1 MRKNIRTQIKN
12 ETNVVCPK
20 CGTRFAIANKTHVA
34 TGVVIGK
41 DVGLGTIHPEVVG
54 QDKPA
59 SEQPALKLPS
69 KASERIEAL
78 RAAGVDVSSFF
89 AMTGAN
95 GGESVAALKDGK
107 LTILSDDDPIYD
119 AILQGGD
126 VYNWKLARR
135 WVMSQMFHMLALEGS
150 KKYGEYDNSITAQ
163 IRRKGYDYMWK
174 QMEEELYAQMKMHK
188 NGDMENFNDRNHWF
202 DNGVVYAMIA
212 DYQYQLHLYVKH
224 ECKVKRC
231 KGVPYKRICGEN
243 VFVEDIQKKVFEPII
258 ELKEMAMKAASPAL
272 LYKVVRDF
280 TKIRKM
286 RSWKPRQN
294 AAWLDAYKGAGA
306 FFTMQNLIRYHKCRF
321 ADCFG
326 NVMSKDSSYCELRS
340 KAKEY
345 KGEGWRM
352 IGLLRQ
358 FLEDND
364 IDIEKKM
371 AEWRKKK

>member
-1 MRKNIRTQIKN
+1 MRKN
-12 ETNVVCPK
+12 ETKVVCPK
-20 CGTRFAIANKTHVA
+20 CGAQFAIAEQTHVA

-41 DVGLGTIHPEVVG
+41 DAGLGTIHPEVVG
-54 QDKPA
+54 QDKPV
-59 SEQPALKLPS
+59 SEQPASKLPS

-78 RAAGVDVSSFF
+78 RAAGVDVSGFF

-95 GGESVAALKDGK
+95 GGESVAALKEGK

-119 AILQGGD
+119 AIIEGGD

-135 WVMSQMFHMLALEGS
+135 WVMSQMFHMLANEGG
-150 KKYGEYDNSITAQ
+150 KKNGMYKRSITDQ

-174 QMEEELYAQMKMHK
+174 QIEEELHAQMKMYK

-202 DNGVVYAMIA
+202 NKDVLAAMIE
-212 DYQYQLHLYVKH
+212 DYRYQLHLYVKH
-224 ECKVKRC
+224 ECKVKEC

-243 VFVEDIQKKVFEPII
+243 VFVDDIKKKVFEPI
-258 ELKEMAMKAASPAL
+258 EMMKNGAL
-272 LYKVVRDF
+272 NAKNPSQLEHVIRRF
-280 TKIRKM
+280 NEIRKT
-286 RSWKPRQN
+286 RSWNPRQS

-321 ADCFG
+321 VDSDG
-326 NVMSKDSSYCELRS
+326 SRLDKTSSYHTLVGY
-340 KAKEY
+340 AMDY
-345 KGEGWRM
+345 TGEGWRM

-358 FLEDND
+358 FLEDNG

-371 AEWRKKK
+371 AEWRKK

>member
-1 MRKNIRTQIKN
+1 
-12 ETNVVCPK
+12 
-20 CGTRFAIANKTHVA
+20 
-34 TGVVIGK
+34 
-41 DVGLGTIHPEVVG
+41 
-54 QDKPA
+54 
-59 SEQPALKLPS
+59 
-69 KASERIEAL
+69 
-78 RAAGVDVSSFF
+78 
-89 AMTGAN
+89 
-95 GGESVAALKDGK
+95 
-107 LTILSDDDPIYD
+107 
-119 AILQGGD
+119 
-126 VYNWKLARR
+126 
-135 WVMSQMFHMLALEGS
+135 
-150 KKYGEYDNSITAQ
+150 
-163 IRRKGYDYMWK
+163 
-174 QMEEELYAQMKMHK
+174 
-188 NGDMENFNDRNHWF
+188 
-202 DNGVVYAMIA
+202 MIA

-231 KGVPYKRICGEN
+231 KDVPYKRICGEN

-258 ELKEMAMKAASPAL
+258 ELKEMAMKVSPAL

-280 TKIRKM
+280 NKIRKM
-286 RSWKPRQN
+286 RTWKPKQC

-321 ADCFG
+321 TDCFG

-371 AEWRKKK
+371 AEWRKK

>member
-1 MRKNIRTQIKN
+1 MRKMN
-12 ETNVVCPK
+12 ETKVVCPK
-20 CGTRFAIANKTHVA
+20 CGAQFAIAEKTHVA

-41 DVGLGTIHPEVVG
+41 DAGLGTIHPEVVG

-59 SEQPALKLPS
+59 SEQPASKLPS

-95 GGESVAALKDGK
+95 GGESVAALKEGK

-174 QMEEELYAQMKMHK
+174 QMEEELHAQMKMFAHSDAD
-188 NGDMENFNDRNHWF
+188 NYLDRNRWF
-202 DNGVVYAMIA
+202 NNRVLAAMIE
-212 DYQYQLHLYVKH
+212 DYRYQLHLYVKH
-224 ECKVKRC
+224 ECKVKKC
-231 KGVPYKRICGEN
+231 KGVPYKRICGED
-243 VFVEDIQKKVFEPII
+243 VFVDDIKKKVFEPI
-258 ELKEMAMKAASPAL
+258 EMLATEANNAKTTSG
-272 LYKVVRDF
+272 LYSVVCRF
-280 TKIRKM
+280 NKIRKT
-286 RSWKPRQN
+286 RTWKPKQS
-294 AAWLDAYKGAGA
+294 AAWLDAYKGSGA

-321 ADCFG
+321 EGMDKEA
-326 NVMSKDSSYCELRS
+326 SYSCL
-340 KAKEY
+340 KGLANEY
-345 KGEGWRM
+345 RGEGWRM
-352 IGLLRQ
+352 IGVLRQ
-358 FLEDND
+358 FLEDNG
-364 IDIEKKM
+364 INIEKKM

>member
-1 MRKNIRTQIKN
+1 MRKYIRTQIKN

-20 CGTRFAIANKTHVA
+20 CGARFAIADKTHVA

-41 DVGLGTIHPEVVG
+41 DAGLGTVHPEVVG

-59 SEQPALKLPS
+59 SEQPASKLPS

-135 WVMSQMFHMLALEGS
+135 WVMSQMFHMLAIEGS

-163 IRRKGYDYMWK
+163 IRQKGYDYMWK
-174 QMEEELYAQMKMHK
+174 QMEEELHAQMKMFAHSDAD
-188 NGDMENFNDRNHWF
+188 NYLDRNRWF
-202 DNGVVYAMIA
+202 NNQVLAAMIE
-212 DYQYQLHLYVKH
+212 DYRYQLHLYVKH
-224 ECKVKRC
+224 ECKVKKC
-231 KGVPYKRICGEN
+231 KGVPYKRICGED
-243 VFVEDIQKKVFEPII
+243 VFVDDIKKKVFEPI
-258 ELKEMAMKAASPAL
+258 EKLVTEANNAKTPSG
-272 LYKVVRDF
+272 LYSVVCRF
-280 TKIRKM
+280 NKIRKT
-286 RSWKPRQN
+286 RSWKPKQS
-294 AAWLDAYKGAGA
+294 AVWLDAYKGAGA
-306 FFTMQNLIRYHKCRF
+306 FFSMQNLIRYHKCRF
-321 ADCFG
+321 EGMDKA
-326 NVMSKDSSYCELRS
+326 SSYSCL
-340 KAKEY
+340 KGLANEY
-345 KGEGWRM
+345 RGEGWRM
-352 IGLLRQ
+352 IGVLRQ
-358 FLEDND
+358 FLKENN

-371 AEWRKKK
+371 AEWRKK

>member
-1 MRKNIRTQIKN
+1 MRKMN
-12 ETNVVCPK
+12 ETKVVCPK
-20 CGTRFAIANKTHVA
+20 CGAQFAIADKTHVA

-41 DVGLGTIHPEVVG
+41 DAGLGTIHPEVVG

-59 SEQPALKLPS
+59 SEQPASKLPS

-95 GGESVAALKDGK
+95 GGESVAALKEGK

-135 WVMSQMFHMLALEGS
+135 WVMSQMLHMLADEGS
-150 KKYGEYDNSITAQ
+150 KKFGEYDNSITAQ

-174 QMEEELYAQMKMHK
+174 QMEEELHAQYKMHK
-188 NGDMENFNDRNHWF
+188 NGDEENFIDRSRWF
-202 DNGVVYAMIA
+202 NAELVVKMLE
-212 DYQYQLHLYVKH
+212 DYRYQLHLYVKH
-224 ECKVKRC
+224 QLKTKKC
-231 KGVPYKRICGEN
+231 KGRPYKHICGE
-243 VFVEDIQKKVFEPII
+243 DIYEFDIKQKVFDPICK
-258 ELKEMAMKAASPAL
+258 LKKEVMSCQHPSN
-272 LYKVVRDF
+272 LYYLVSRF
-280 TKIRKM
+280 NTKIRRRRGWEPK
-286 RSWKPRQN
+286 QC

-321 ADCFG
+321 EGMDKA
-326 NVMSKDSSYCELRS
+326 SSYSCLKS
-340 KAKEY
+340 LANEY
-345 KGEGWRM
+345 RGEGWRM
-352 IGLLRQ
+352 IGVLRQ
-358 FLEDND
+358 FLKDND

-371 AEWRKKK
+371 AEWRKK

>member
-1 MRKNIRTQIKN
+1 MRKNVRNQRENKTK
-12 ETNVVCPK
+12 VVCPK
-20 CGTRFAIANKTHVA
+20 CGAWFAIADKTHVA

-41 DVGLGTIHPEVVG
+41 DAGLGTIHPEVVG

-59 SEQPALKLPS
+59 SEQPASKLPS

-89 AMTGAN
+89 SMTGAN

-119 AILQGGD
+119 VILQGGE

-174 QMEEELYAQMKMHK
+174 QMEEELHAQMKMHK

-202 DNGVVYAMIA
+202 NKEVLAAMIE
-212 DYQYQLHLYVKH
+212 DYRYQLHLHVKH
-224 ECKVKRC
+224 QVKVQKC

-243 VFVEDIQKKVFEPII
+243 VFVDDIKKKVFEPI
-258 ELKEMAMKAASPAL
+258 EMMKTGALNAKSPSQL
-272 LYKVVRDF
+272 EYVIRRF
-280 TKIRKM
+280 NEIRKT
-286 RSWKPRQN
+286 RSWKPRQS
-294 AAWLDAYKGAGA
+294 AAWIDAYKGAGA

-321 ADCFG
+321 TDCFG
-326 NVMSKDSSYCELRS
+326 NKMSKDASYCELVS

-371 AEWRKKK
+371 AEWRKK

>member
-1 MRKNIRTQIKN
+1 MRKMN
-12 ETNVVCPK
+12 ETKVVCPK
-20 CGTRFAIANKTHVA
+20 CGAQFAIAEQTHVA

-41 DVGLGTIHPEVVG
+41 DAGLGTIHPEVVG

-59 SEQPALKLPS
+59 SGQPASKLPT

-95 GGESVAALKDGK
+95 GGESVAALKDGN

-119 AILQGGD
+119 AILEGGD

-135 WVMSQMFHMLALEGS
+135 WVMSQMFHMLAREGG
-150 KKYGEYDNSITAQ
+150 KECGMYKRSITEQ
-163 IRRKGYDYMWK
+163 IRQKGYDYMWK
-174 QMEEELYAQMKMHK
+174 QMEEELHAQLKMHK

-202 DNGVVYAMIA
+202 NADVVYAMLE
-212 DYQYQLHLYVKH
+212 DYRYQLHLYIKH
-224 ECKVKRC
+224 KCKVKKCEGR
-231 KGVPYKRICGEN
+231 PYKRICGKN
-243 VFVEDIQKKVFEPII
+243 VYEFDIDREIFKPIE
-258 ELKEMAMKAASPAL
+258 ELKKAVKDVKSPAV
-272 LYKVVRDF
+272 LYLFVRQF
-280 TKIRKM
+280 NREMRLT
-286 RSWKPRQN
+286 RSWKPRQS

-321 ADCFG
+321 VVCPG
-326 NVMSKDSSYCELRS
+326 HVMGKDGSYVHLR
-340 KAKEY
+340 AMAAEY

-358 FLEDND
+358 FLEDNN

-371 AEWRKKK
+371 AEWRKK

>member
-1 MRKNIRTQIKN
+1 MRKMN
-12 ETNVVCPK
+12 ETKVVCPK
-20 CGTRFAIANKTHVA
+20 CGAQFAIAEQTHVA

-41 DVGLGTIHPEVVG
+41 DAGLGTIHPEVVG

-59 SEQPALKLPS
+59 SEQPASKLPS

-95 GGESVAALKDGK
+95 GGESVAALKEGK

-135 WVMSQMFHMLALEGS
+135 WVMSQMFHMLANEGGMICGMY
-150 KKYGEYDNSITAQ
+150 KNSITDQ
-163 IRRKGYDYMWK
+163 IRQKGYDYMWK
-174 QMEEELYAQMKMHK
+174 QMENELHAQLKMYK

-202 DNGVVYAMIA
+202 DKGVVYAMIA

-224 ECKVKRC
+224 GCKVKRC

-258 ELKEMAMKAASPAL
+258 ELKEMAMNAASPAL

-280 TKIRKM
+280 NKIRKM
-286 RSWKPRQN
+286 RTWKPKQC
-294 AAWLDAYKGAGA
+294 AVWIDAYKGAGA

-321 ADCFG
+321 EICPG
-326 NVMSKDSSYCELRS
+326 HVMGKEASYVHLRA
-340 KAKEY
+340 KAAEY

-358 FLEDND
+358 FLEDNN

-371 AEWRKKK
+371 AEWRKK

>member
-1 MRKNIRTQIKN
+1 MRKNIRNQIKN

-20 CGTRFAIANKTHVA
+20 CGARFTIAGKTHVA

-41 DVGLGTIHPEVVG
+41 DAGLGTIHPEVVG

-59 SEQPALKLPS
+59 IEQPASKLPT

-202 DNGVVYAMIA
+202 NKDVLAAMIE
-212 DYQYQLHLYVKH
+212 DYRYQLHLYVKH
-224 ECKVKRC
+224 ECKVKKC
-231 KGVPYKRICGEN
+231 KGVPYKRICGED
-243 VFVEDIQKKVFEPII
+243 VFVDDIKKKVLEPIEI
-258 ELKEMAMKAASPAL
+258 LVTEANNAKTPSG
-272 LYKVVRDF
+272 LYSVVCRF
-280 TKIRKM
+280 NKIRKT
-286 RSWKPRQN
+286 RSWKPKQS

-321 ADCFG
+321 EGMDKGA
-326 NVMSKDSSYCELRS
+326 SYACL
-340 KAKEY
+340 KGLANEY
-345 KGEGWRM
+345 RGEGWRM

-358 FLEDND
+358 FLKDNN

-371 AEWRKKK
+371 AEWSKK

>member
-1 MRKNIRTQIKN
+1 MRKMN
-12 ETNVVCPK
+12 ETKVVCPK
-20 CGTRFAIANKTHVA
+20 CGAQFAIAEQTHVA

-41 DVGLGTIHPEVVG
+41 DAGLGTIHPEVVG

-59 SEQPALKLPS
+59 SEQPASKLPS

-78 RAAGVDVSSFF
+78 RAAGVDVSGFF

-95 GGESVAALKDGK
+95 GGESVAALKEGK

-119 AILQGGD
+119 AIIEGGD

-135 WVMSQMFHMLALEGS
+135 WVMSQMFHMLANEGG
-150 KKYGEYDNSITAQ
+150 KKYGMYKRSITDQ

-174 QMEEELYAQMKMHK
+174 QMEEELHAQMKMHK

-202 DNGVVYAMIA
+202 NADVVYAMLE
-212 DYQYQLHLYVKH
+212 DYRYQLHLYIKH
-224 ECKVKRC
+224 ECKVKKCEGRL
-231 KGVPYKRICGEN
+231 YKRICGKN
-243 VFVEDIQKKVFEPII
+243 VYEFDIEREIFKPIDELKKVVKGLNSPVVLYQLVRRFNR
-258 ELKEMAMKAASPAL
+258 EMRL
-272 LYKVVRDF
+272 TR
-280 TKIRKM
+280 T
-286 RSWKPRQN
+286 WNPRQS

-321 ADCFG
+321 VDCFG

-358 FLEDND
+358 FLEDNG

-371 AEWRKKK
+371 AEWRKK